1 MFLFHFEDF
10 DNEEWEVVD
19 YEDIVA
25 ELPGDHPLVWNW
37 FLENLDW
44 LKKQLEQ
51 KEGRDGEENNRC

>member
-1 MFLFHFEDF
+1 MSFFFFEDF
-10 DNEEWEVVD
+10 DDEEWEAVD

-51 KEGRDGEENNRC
+51 KEGKGRFKNA